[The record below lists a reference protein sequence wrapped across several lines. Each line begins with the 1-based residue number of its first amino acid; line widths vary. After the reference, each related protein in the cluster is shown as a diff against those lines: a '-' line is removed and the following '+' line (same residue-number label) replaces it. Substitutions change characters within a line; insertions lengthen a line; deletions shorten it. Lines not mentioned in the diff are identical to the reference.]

1 MSLGDA
7 LCLSHGGR
15 GVRVLMLGEAA
26 VEVGSSPECDLTVH
40 ADEVPSRALLVQPLG
55 GTVYVYDLAQAP
67 GLGARSLLPI
77 GAPVQLGGGYAITRV
92 KKRSP
97 PPPEGVT
104 LPLRLEPG
112 PPLRLS
118 LVSGSGGEAQAHHVH
133 QRPLS
138 IGAAPDN
145 TIALSDRAASRYHC
159 RIEPFAGGAC
169 VRDLGSTNGT
179 WVDGIR
185 VRRQSLRP
193 GAILRVG
200 RTELRVVC
208 RQPQAHGGAPTVL
221 ASATML
227 AVMADAERFAPL
239 PWPVLI
245 RGETGVGKEHVAR
258 ALHDRGARSGGPF
271 VAFNAGGLTRELVE
285 SELFGHA
292 RGAFTGAVQAHRG
305 AFEQAHGGT
314 LFLDEVAELAPEMQT
329 RLLRVLETWGVR
341 RVGSEVERPVDVRLV
356 CATHRDLGAMARE
369 GRFRSDLY
377 YRIHRL
383 VLDVPPLRSR
393 LDDVEPLARHFLAQM
408 RPELGFRELHAEAL
422 QRLRSHPWPGNVRQ
436 LRNVLEH
443 AAVDSDGASITLAA
457 IDRALRR
464 IGDCLDSRPSAG
476 ALREALEHYGG
487 NVSAAARAL
496 GIPRSTLRDRLKSE

>member
-1 MSLGDA
+1 
-7 LCLSHGGR
+7 
-15 GVRVLMLGEAA
+15 
-26 VEVGSSPECDLTVH
+26 
-40 ADEVPSRALLVQPLG
+40 
-55 GTVYVYDLAQAP
+55 
-67 GLGARSLLPI
+67 
-77 GAPVQLGGGYAITRV
+77 
-92 KKRSP
+92 
-97 PPPEGVT
+97 
-104 LPLRLEPG
+104 
-112 PPLRLS
+112 
-118 LVSGSGGEAQAHHVH
+118 
-133 QRPLS
+133 
-138 IGAAPDN
+138 
-145 TIALSDRAASRYHC
+145 
-159 RIEPFAGGAC
+159 
-169 VRDLGSTNGT
+169 
-179 WVDGIR
+179 
-185 VRRQSLRP
+185 
-193 GAILRVG
+193 
-200 RTELRVVC
+200 
-208 RQPQAHGGAPTVL
+208 
-221 ASATML
+221 ML